1 MEVKSLGTLNTV
13 RLKLSPFLP
22 RPLAMLYFEHPVLKT
37 VCLSQH
43 CFGGGGGVG
52 PLEASKQLQKW
63 ILSCISIFDMLPL
76 WKENF

>member
-1 MEVKSLGTLNTV
+1 MEVKSIGTLNTV

-43 CFGGGGGVG
+43 WFGGGGGRAIRGIQTIAKVD
-52 PLEASKQLQKW
+52 
-63 ILSCISIFDMLPL
+63 IMLHIHI
-76 WKENF
+76 